1 LRELRLRLCP
11 ATFLGGVQELILW
24 LHLLL
29 LLVLSVVLL
38 VTLLLLLLLLLYVR
52 CAFMGGLLLLLLLLL
67 PLKYSSLSC
76 LLLLLLL
83 SVRCTFMGGLLLLL
97 LLLSV
102 RCAFMGGL
110 LLLLL
115 LPLKY
120 SSLSWLLLLLPVR
133 CAFMGG
139 LLLLLLLC
147 CTPKGCHKW
156 MPRELHQ
163 LLSCLV
169 LLLPHMHPPKGPC
182 LFQHIYARCGTAS
195 EVRCKRDV
203 LLLLLCS
210 HLP

>member
-1 LRELRLRLCP
+1 MRLRLCP

-115 LPLKY
+115 L
-120 SSLSWLLLLLPVR
+120 
-133 CAFMGG
+133 
-139 LLLLLLLC
+139 C

>member
-1 LRELRLRLCP
+1 MRLRLCP

-38 VTLLLLLLLLLYVR
+38 VTLLLLLLLLLY
-52 CAFMGGLLLLLLLLL
+52 
-67 PLKYSSLSC
+67 
-76 LLLLLLL
+76 
-83 SVRCTFMGGLLLLL
+83 
-97 LLLSV
+97 
-102 RCAFMGGL
+102 
-110 LLLLL
+110 
-115 LPLKY
+115 
-120 SSLSWLLLLLPVR
+120 VR

>member
-1 LRELRLRLCP
+1 
-11 ATFLGGVQELILW
+11 
-24 LHLLL
+24 
-29 LLVLSVVLL
+29 
-38 VTLLLLLLLLLYVR
+38 
-52 CAFMGGLLLLLLLLL
+52 
-67 PLKYSSLSC
+67 
-76 LLLLLLL
+76 
-83 SVRCTFMGGLLLLL
+83 MGGLLLLL

-120 SSLSWLLLLLPVR
+120 SSLSWLLLLLPVRCAFMGGLLLLLLLLRYVRCAFMGGLLLLLLLLLSVR